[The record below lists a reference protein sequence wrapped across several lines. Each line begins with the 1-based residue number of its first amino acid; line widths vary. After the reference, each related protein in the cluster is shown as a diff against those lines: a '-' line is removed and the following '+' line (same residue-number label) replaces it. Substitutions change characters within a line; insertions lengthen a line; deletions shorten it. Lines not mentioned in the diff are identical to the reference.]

1 VHIGL
6 IIIAN
11 TEKGSCAL
19 LPHIAGD
26 MNPADILSKHW
37 GYQQIWPVLKPILF
51 WQGDTMTIHHD
62 QSPSER
68 QGSDR

>member
-1 VHIGL
+1 
-6 IIIAN
+6 
-11 TEKGSCAL
+11 
-19 LPHIAGD
+19 

-68 QGSDR
+68 